1 MAGPLA
7 ASLRLVVSA
16 LLLFVVE
23 STVSAA
29 DLKFSIRYEAALRSE
44 PFSGRVT
51 LYFSDPLDRPEKG
64 AALPQPRLGPNWFRP
79 GPMLSLDV
87 KDWRPGEDLVLST
100 QTEGVIRFPVD
111 LKDDSLRGR
120 AVQAVARFNP
130 WEREVGRGPGNGF
143 GQAVHVDQTTADVAL
158 RLDSLVPAE
167 PFRDTKWSR
176 ELAVPSAVLSQFH
189 GREVVIRA
197 CVTVPTSYLE
207 NSDRKYPVVFI
218 IPGFGGTHRMDRREA
233 TIGELVSDG
242 IEFIR
247 VTLDP
252 SCPYG
257 HHVFA
262 DSANNGPWGTALV
275 TEFIPALDKAY
286 RTDPRPVG
294 RFLTGHSSGG
304 WSSLWLQV
312 AWPEVFNGT
321 WSTSPDPVDF
331 HDFQRIDL
339 YADANVWRD
348 AEGNRRPIARRGE
361 TPVLWF
367 DSFDQ
372 MELAVGHGGQL
383 LSFDAVF
390 GPRGEDGQ
398 PRLAWDRSTGA
409 IDHEVVAHWK
419 QYDIVDKLRRE
430 WPELKPKLAGK
441 LHVVMGELD
450 TFFLEGATKR
460 LKTALVELGSD
471 AVVEIVPGKD
481 HGNLLTWE
489 LGVRLR
495 REMGERYLATRDR

>member
-1 MAGPLA
+1 M
-7 ASLRLVVSA
+7 
-16 LLLFVVE
+16 
-23 STVSAA
+23 
-29 DLKFSIRYEAALRSE
+29 
-44 PFSGRVT
+44 T
-51 LYFSDPLDRPEKG
+51 LYFSDPLERPAEG
-64 AALPQPRLGPNWFRP
+64 TALPEPRFGPNWFRP
-79 GPMLSLDV
+79 GPMLSLEV
-87 KDWRPGEDLVLST
+87 KDWRPGEKLVLST
-100 QTEGVIRFPVD
+100 QTDDVIRFPID
-111 LKDDSLRGR
+111 LADDALRGR

-143 GQAVHVDQTTADVAL
+143 SRAVYVEQSSDDVSL
-158 RLDSLVPAE
+158 SVDSLVPAE
-167 PFRDTKWSR
+167 PFRDTKWSK
-176 ELAVPSAVLSQFH
+176 ELSVSSAVLSKFH
-189 GREVVIRA
+189 GREVVVRG
-197 CVTVPTSYLE
+197 CVTLPESYVD
-207 NSDRKYPVVFI
+207 NTDRKYPVVFM

-233 TIGELVSDG
+233 PPLDRSVPHGVD
-242 IEFIR
+242 FIR

-286 RTDPRPVG
+286 QTDPRPVG

-321 WSTSPDPVDF
+321 WSTAPDPVDF

-339 YADANVWRD
+339 YSDANAWRD
-348 AEGNRRPIARRGE
+348 AGGNRRPIARRGD

-367 DSFDQ
+367 DRFDQ

-390 GPRGEDGQ
+390 GPRGDDGR
-398 PRLAWDRSTGA
+398 PRLAWDRTTGA
-409 IDHEVVAHWK
+409 IHHDVVAHWK

-430 WPELKPKLAGK
+430 WPANKEKLAGK
-441 LHVVMGELD
+441 LHVIMGDLD
-450 TFFLEGATKR
+450 TFYLEGATKR
-460 LKTALVELGSD
+460 LKTSLEELGSD

-481 HGNLLTWE
+481 HVNLLTWE
-489 LGVRLR
+489 LGQRLR
-495 REMGERYLATRDR
+495 REMAERYLATRDR